1 MDPKFEFDPFVPALT
16 PSGFRFEIKAEAGVW
31 EEDADVEGGE
41 GIDVDVFGGGA
52 AVADRTTGLR
62 RRSTPPIA
70 TGWHQFNQEDVDGER
85 GEVMWMSLVATSPS
99 SNDGFAVVID
109 SFGRDE
115 TPNDE
120 SSSSSDERTIKGGGG
135 GFFRPTYKAQ
145 WMEAFFDFS
154 RPSLYLRLYLSVL
167 LPRIPTIFCSK
178 ALKKNG
184 DDQPEEGKHAAP
196 AGGEPGA
203 VRAGPAVQHNQR
215 GDVRHIRQIR
225 IGTSKDTRG
234 TAFVVYEDIYDAKT
248 AVDHLSG
255 FNVANRY
262 LIVLYYQQAKM
273 SKKFDQCKKDEE
285 LTKLQEKYGV
295 STKDNWNYQKETID
309 ESQCS
314 MGKNMSEFNRAFRSL
329 LVGLAIL
336 VFPQTLV
343 AMPLQ
348 LSWPQQEVSGQPET
362 AAL

>member
-1 MDPKFEFDPFVPALT
+1 M
-16 PSGFRFEIKAEAGVW
+16 PSINNTTTLRNGKQY
-31 EEDADVEGGE
+31 EG
-41 GIDVDVFGGGA
+41 
-52 AVADRTTGLR
+52 
-62 RRSTPPIA
+62 
-70 TGWHQFNQEDVDGER
+70 N
-85 GEVMWMSLVATSPS
+85 
-99 SNDGFAVVID
+99 
-109 SFGRDE
+109 
-115 TPNDE
+115 
-120 SSSSSDERTIKGGGG
+120 K
-135 GFFRPTYKAQ
+135 
-145 WMEAFFDFS
+145 
-154 RPSLYLRLYLSVL
+154 PSLYLRLYLSVL

-295 STKDNWNYQKETID
+295 STKDK
-309 ESQCS
+309 
-314 MGKNMSEFNRAFRSL
+314 MRASIREIKGL
-329 LVGLAIL
+329 LNLL
-336 VFPQTLV
+336 R
-343 AMPLQ
+343 Q
-348 LSWPQQEVSGQPET
+348 LSDGLRHNVQNIKRMLRWGR
-362 AAL
+362 